1 MLMCS
6 SCIYSGTFNI
16 CKNLRFLIYFI
27 VAKLSGLFNSKF
39 IVIFYFHFQ
48 TFHDKTTDQLIVEQV
63 VTCGDV
69 ETNPGPKNQ
78 HQFLYV
84 ARI

>member
-6 SCIYSGTFNI
+6 SCFNI
-16 CKNLRFLIYFI
+16 CKNLRFLICFI
-27 VAKLSGLFNSKF
+27 VAKLSGLFTSKF
-39 IVIFYFHFQ
+39 IVIFYFQ
-48 TFHDKTTDQLIVEQV
+48 TFHDKTTDPLIVEQV

>member
-6 SCIYSGTFNI
+6 SCINI
-16 CKNLRFLIYFI
+16 CKNLRFLICFI
-27 VAKLSGLFNSKF
+27 VAKLSGLFTSKF
-39 IVIFYFHFQ
+39 IVIFYFQ
-48 TFHDKTTDQLIVEQV
+48 TFHDKTTDPLIVEQV

>member
-1 MLMCS
+1 MKAYTGSTL
-6 SCIYSGTFNI
+6 NLK
-16 CKNLRFLIYFI
+16 KNKNTNYIAI
-27 VAKLSGLFNSKF
+27 AKLSGLFTSKF
-39 IVIFYFHFQ
+39 IVIFYFQ
-48 TFHDKTTDQLIVEQV
+48 TFHDKTTDPLIVEQV